1 MSILGDHLR
10 ELEEGSVEE
19 AAEKVYRPVLIIRYW
34 RSLSREAKRVHMRF
48 ADLAAKEMLK
58 DGEEII
64 GHHGILAS
72 DGLMKSLM
80 KRGMSEKD
88 ALEVRMFTSGLAY
101 YRLHDLMPNPLS
113 YEQWEERVKMATSD
127 PKIRSEYLGA
137 LKRAFDY
144 SPNPKSFYIG
154 QSLVRKLVESK
165 HPAVAG
171 MNEIEIGRFGY
182 SVDGAFLK
190 IAEEAGQPF
199 EPTLSQSVS
208 MQERISGVVRDA
220 EARTGG
226 KVKTSIEFVARGR
239 SKPRKTRN

>member
-1 MSILGDHLR
+1 MSMLGDHIR

-19 AAEKVYRPVLIIRYW
+19 AAEKVYRPVLIVRYW
-34 RSLSREAKRVHMRF
+34 RSLSPEAKRVHLRI

-64 GHHGILAS
+64 GYHGIRAS
-72 DGLMKSLM
+72 EGLTKSLM
-80 KRGMSEKD
+80 KRGLSEQD
-88 ALEVRMFTSGLAY
+88 ALEVRMFTNGLAY
-101 YRLHDLMPNPLS
+101 CRLHDLMPNPLS
-113 YEQWEERVKMATSD
+113 YEQWEERVKMVTSD
-127 PKIRSEYLGA
+127 PSIRREYLTS

-154 QSLVRKLVESK
+154 QSLVRKLVEAK
-165 HPAVAG
+165 HPSVAG
-171 MNEIEIGRFGY
+171 MNEIELGRFGY

-208 MQERISGVVRDA
+208 MQERISGVVRDV
-220 EARTGG
+220 EKKTGG
-226 KVKTSIEFVARGR
+226 KVKMGVEFVARGR
-239 SKPRKTRN
+239 AKSRKTRN